1 MQKTITTIQETER
14 LLKATEVAMILNISR
29 SLVYRLIHA
38 GKIPHIRINQAVRI
52 HHDDL
57 CKFIEGN
64 RTEVDTYPI
73 NS

>member
-1 MQKTITTIQETER
+1 MQETITTIQETER
-14 LLKATEVAMILNISR
+14 LLKATEVARILNISQ
-29 SLVYRLIHA
+29 SLVYRLIHS

-57 CKFIEGN
+57 FKFIEGN
-64 RTEVDTYPI
+64 RTEADKYPI

>member
-1 MQKTITTIQETER
+1 
-14 LLKATEVAMILNISR
+14 
-29 SLVYRLIHA
+29 LIHA